1 MFNKLVMSF
10 VFLQQNVDRT
20 FSDQHFFFLLGF
32 IADVH
37 SPVLIGSFLFK
48 VEKSGVS
55 RHFEKRG
62 SISSNSG

>member
-1 MFNKLVMSF
+1 MSF
-10 VFLQQNVDRT
+10 FSYNRT
-20 FSDQHFFFLLGF
+20 LTERSQTNIFFPLGF

-62 SISSNSG
+62 STSELTSNSG

>member
-10 VFLQQNVDRT
+10 AFLQQNVDRT
-20 FSDQHFFFLLGF
+20 SQTNIFFPLGF

-55 RHFEKRG
+55 CHFEKRG